1 MTNSSVTQ
9 IFSGGESLYFSNNSF
24 MTTEIEISSGPV
36 LLAKQIAARFEA
48 IPQVEAVA
56 LAGSQ
61 TSPFADQRSDI
72 DLYVYASEPV
82 ALSSRAK
89 VARDARQAEI
99 GNSFW
104 EPGDEWIDGETG
116 ISVDVMFRATPWI
129 EIQLD
134 RVLRRHEASVG
145 YSTCFWYNVR
155 NSQPLFDRTGWFER
169 IQERAR
175 QQYPAELKRAIVEK
189 NHPVLRTNMS
199 SYVHQ
204 IELALQRR
212 DTVSVNHRVTA
223 LLASYFDI
231 VFAVNEQPHPG
242 EKRVLQ
248 FARALCP
255 KLPTDMEA
263 RMEALLSALPDG
275 DIVGRA
281 NTMLDGLDDL
291 LKSAGFFP
299 GPRQKSF

>member
-1 MTNSSVTQ
+1 M
-9 IFSGGESLYFSNNSF
+9 
-24 MTTEIEISSGPV
+24 
-36 LLAKQIAARFEA
+36 
-48 IPQVEAVA
+48 
-56 LAGSQ
+56 
-61 TSPFADQRSDI
+61 
-72 DLYVYASEPV
+72 
-82 ALSSRAK
+82 
-89 VARDARQAEI
+89 
-99 GNSFW
+99 
-104 EPGDEWIDGETG
+104 
-116 ISVDVMFRATPWI
+116 
-129 EIQLD
+129 
-134 RVLRRHEASVG
+134 
-145 YSTCFWYNVR
+145 
-155 NSQPLFDRTGWFER
+155 
-169 IQERAR
+169 
-175 QQYPAELKRAIVEK
+175 EK

-263 RMEALLSALPDG
+263 RVEALLSALPDG

-291 LKSAGFFP
+291 LKGAGLFP
-299 GPRQKSF
+299 VPRQKNF

>member
-1 MTNSSVTQ
+1 MP
-9 IFSGGESLYFSNNSF
+9 
-24 MTTEIEISSGPV
+24 TEIEVSSEAL
-36 LLAKQIAARFEA
+36 LLAKQIAARFAA
-48 IPQVEAVA
+48 IPDVEAVA

-72 DLYVYASEPV
+72 DLYVYAIKPV
-82 ALSSRAK
+82 ALSSRAE
-89 VARDARQAEI
+89 VVRGAHQAEI

-104 EPGDEWIDGETG
+104 EPGDEWIDDDTA
-116 ISVDVMFRATPWI
+116 ISVDVMFRTTPWI
-129 EIQLD
+129 EDQLD
-134 RVLRRHEASVG
+134 RVLRRYEASVG

-155 NSQPLFDRTGWFER
+155 NSHPLFDRSGWFER
-169 IQERAR
+169 IQGTAR
-175 QQYPAELKRAIVEK
+175 QPYPADLKQAIVEK
-189 NHPVLRTNMS
+189 NHPVLRANMS
-199 SYVHQ
+199 SYLHQ

-212 DTVSVNHRVTA
+212 DAVSVNHRVTA
-223 LLASYFDI
+223 LLASYFDV

-263 RMEALLSALPDG
+263 RVEALLSALPDG

-291 LKSAGFFP
+291 LKNAGLWQF
-299 GPRQKSF
+299 RDRKALNR